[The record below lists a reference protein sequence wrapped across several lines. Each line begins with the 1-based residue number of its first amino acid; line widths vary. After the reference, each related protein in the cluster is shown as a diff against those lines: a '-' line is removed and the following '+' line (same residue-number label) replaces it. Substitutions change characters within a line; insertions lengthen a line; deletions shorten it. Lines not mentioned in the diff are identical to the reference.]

1 MSYLKSA
8 PLNLSK
14 RKLFCKKELLNLEP
28 KKLCFFVFFGGGA
41 GGGGGLELEKSIV
54 IENEQ
59 PEICQKAKF
68 HAKKALNLGPK
79 IPYLGI
85 FRLELEKNFCFI

>member
-28 KKLCFFVFFGGGA
+28 KKLCFFCFLFF
-41 GGGGGLELEKSIV
+41 GGGGLELEKSIV

>member
-28 KKLCFFVFFGGGA
+28 KKLCFFCFLFF
-41 GGGGGLELEKSIV
+41 GGGGLELEKSIV

-59 PEICQKAKF
+59 PEICQKVKF

-85 FRLELEKNFCFI
+85 FRLELEKNFCYI

>member
-1 MSYLKSA
+1 MSKLERG
-8 PLNLSK
+8 LNFI
-14 RKLFCKKELLNLEP
+14 RKIDFLFL
-28 KKLCFFVFFGGGA
+28 FFFFWRGGGLE
-41 GGGGGLELEKSIV
+41 LELEKSIV

-59 PEICQKAKF
+59 PEICQKVKF

-85 FRLELEKNFCFI
+85 FRLELEKNFCYI

>member
-1 MSYLKSA
+1 MKSA

-28 KKLCFFVFFGGGA
+28 KKLFFFFL
-41 GGGGGLELEKSIV
+41 GGGGGGGGRLELEKSIV

-79 IPYLGI
+79 MPYLGI

>member
-1 MSYLKSA
+1 M
-8 PLNLSK
+8 
-14 RKLFCKKELLNLEP
+14 
-28 KKLCFFVFFGGGA
+28 
-41 GGGGGLELEKSIV
+41 GGGLELEKSIV

-85 FRLELEKNFCFI
+85 FRLELEKNFCYI

>member
-1 MSYLKSA
+1 MQERTFKFRTKKA
-8 PLNLSK
+8 
-14 RKLFCKKELLNLEP
+14 LF
-28 KKLCFFVFFGGGA
+28 FFFF
-41 GGGGGLELEKSIV
+41 GGGGGLELEKSVV

-79 IPYLGI
+79 MPYLGI
-85 FRLELEKNFCFI
+85 FRPELEKNFCFI

>member
-28 KKLCFFVFFGGGA
+28 KKLCFFVFC
-41 GGGGGLELEKSIV
+41 GGGLELEKSIV

>member
-28 KKLCFFVFFGGGA
+28 KKLCFFVFFGGR
-41 GGGGGLELEKSIV
+41 LELEKSIV

-79 IPYLGI
+79 MPYLGI
-85 FRLELEKNFCFI
+85 FRPELEKNFCFI